1 MTYRNMAV
9 VVDEASPM
17 MGTRVSVDF
26 STQNEEKKQLAAN
39 INADDQLR
47 FVGDVECKISID
59 FLLRSDGGNYSG
71 FNFLLDNYHN
81 TGANGMLLDIGGNQY
96 SGCFID
102 SYDLTVKPF
111 EPVVGSVSFTSFSPS
126 PGGITGLVSANVDNV
141 LDTQDIIY
149 GHDCTLVNAGNVVSS
164 NLVNNLTYN
173 KSFSRT
179 PVYTLGSQ
187 YASSHLV
194 DGVEVNM
201 DVESTG
207 LNSLIGFSGNKLTS
221 NFGVML
227 DDVSNAGLDYN
238 SVDFDLLVNAGAH
251 VVSESYSV
259 QGGDTLSTRATIREI
274 IL

>member
-1 MTYRNMAV
+1 MTYRNMLVAV
-9 VVDEASPM
+9 DGSDPV

-59 FLLRSDGGNYSG
+59 FLLRSDGGNYAG
-71 FNFLLDNYHN
+71 LDFLFDSYHN
-81 TGANGMLLDIGGNQY
+81 TGASEMILDVGNNQY

-102 SYDLTVKPF
+102 SYNLTVKPF

-126 PGGITGLVSANVDNV
+126 TTALQGISSVTVDGFM
-141 LDTQDIIY
+141 DTQDIIY
-149 GHDCTLVNAGNVVSS
+149 GHDCTLQNAGNVVSS
-164 NLVNNLTYN
+164 NLLNNLTYN
-173 KSFSRT
+173 KTFSRT

-187 YASSHLV
+187 YASDHLV
-194 DGVEVNM
+194 DGVEVSM

-207 LNSLIGFSGNKLTS
+207 LNSLIDFSGNKLT
-221 NFGVML
+221 NFFGVAL
-227 DDVSNAGLDYN
+227 QDSSGVGLNYN

>member
-1 MTYRNMAV
+1 MAV
-9 VVDEASPM
+9 DGSDPV

-47 FVGDVECKISID
+47 FIGDVECKISID
-59 FLLRSDGGNYSG
+59 FLLRSDGGNYAG
-71 FNFLLDNYHN
+71 LDFLFDSYHN
-81 TGANGMLLDIGGNQY
+81 TGASEMVLDVGNNQY

-102 SYDLTVKPF
+102 SYNLTVKPF

-126 PGGITGLVSANVDNV
+126 ATVLEGISSSTADGFM
-141 LDTQDIIY
+141 DTQDIIY
-149 GHDCTLVNAGNVVSS
+149 GHDCTLQNAGNVVSS
-164 NLVNNLTYN
+164 NLINNLTYN
-173 KSFSRT
+173 KTFSRT

-187 YASSHLV
+187 YASDHLV
-194 DGVEVNM
+194 DGVEVSM

-207 LNSLIGFSGNKLTS
+207 LNSLIDFSGNKLT
-221 NFGVML
+221 NFFGVALQDSSGM
-227 DDVSNAGLDYN
+227 GLNYN
-238 SVDFDLLVNAGAH
+238 GVDFDLLVNAGAH